1 MRNVLAA
8 AMTMTLLLAVHGCDG
23 GDEGCTVAD
32 DCPVEPSCLSASCV
46 SGECVYD
53 DSMCSCTEATDCP
66 VRMAC
71 ETVTCESASC
81 IYDSSACFDAGTD
94 AGPPDVDGGGMMDAG
109 PPALGF
115 PAITTMGACNTN
127 ADGSYS
133 ADLDNCFLVV
143 DSGAMGDQVT
153 ITVDATL
160 TDVTPTFSAVDVFAY
175 GGIADPSP
183 FGVATGLRRSGENM
197 TLSLTQ
203 DFGLLDS
210 TTWTETEAS
219 VPYRYTYVSRFSLS
233 AMTTEATV
241 MGREAPREPLMTTWS
256 SGSSDRG
263 IVIGFRHGTVHGVSV
278 EM

>member
-8 AMTMTLLLAVHGCDG
+8 AMTMTLLLAVQGCDG
-23 GDEGCTVAD
+23 GDDGCLVAA
-32 DCPVEPSCLSASCV
+32 DCPVERSCVTASCV
-46 SGECVYD
+46 DTECVYD
-53 DSMCSCTEATDCP
+53 DSTCGCTEDSDCP

-71 ETVTCESASC
+71 ETVTCQSASC
-81 IYDSSACFDAGTD
+81 VYDGTD
-94 AGPPDVDGGGMMDAG
+94 CMDAG
-109 PPALGF
+109 FDGGPGTADGGMSDAGRMELGF
-115 PAITTMGACNTN
+115 PGVTVMGACNTN

-233 AMTTEATV
+233 AMTTEAMV